1 MRNGQLTKKK
11 KIKVKD
17 LKKKRKKRITE
28 NQSLA
33 KRKMK
38 MVNNLHESS
47 GDKFSQHPQSP
58 FISIALQI
66 PKKKQK
72 LDFMHLNKHTPI

>member
-1 MRNGQLTKKK
+1 M
-11 KIKVKD
+11 
-17 LKKKRKKRITE
+17 E
-28 NQSLA
+28 
-33 KRKMK
+33 

-47 GDKFSQHPQSP
+47 GDEFSQHPQSQ

-72 LDFMHLNKHTPI
+72 LDFMHLNKRTPIWEN